1 MYNDK
6 LLFMIMIKIN
16 VQNTLWSNDIEC
28 ACNIDC
34 WLRNIY
40 NKCQICTFTNNHC
53 GCLLFILGGVHCLI
67 VFKVLCTG
75 LIHHCQNY
83 HAYTHTIQLESVSGS
98 DVFKFLWNLQK
109 ITQIYNIK
117 KKKLKREFGNVFSL
131 SSQQLLGYPEI
142 CTYFTW
148 CSVQLLRH
156 TLLFDRIHWVEHFT
170 QVSIYHILQWQ
181 KTTKAVKQ
189 LSITASIESADSII
203 TNFPR
208 LLSLTAEA
216 LPLDSSWEPS
226 WVISKC

>member
-1 MYNDK
+1 MYK
-6 LLFMIMIKIN
+6 THTGQMILN
-16 VQNTLWSNDIEC
+16 VHVTLTADWGTF
-28 ACNIDC
+28 
-34 WLRNIY
+34 Y
-40 NKCQICTFTNNHC
+40 NKCQICIFTNNHC
-53 GCLLFILGGVHCLI
+53 GCLLFILDGVHCLI

-117 KKKLKREFGNVFSL
+117 KKNLKRELETFVHSL
-131 SSQQLLGYPEI
+131 HSQQLLGYPEI

-181 KTTKAVKQ
+181 KQ
-189 LSITASIESADSII
+189 
-203 TNFPR
+203 PR
-208 LLSLTAEA
+208 LWNNCQSQQVLKVQTPSSPTF
-216 LPLDSSWEPS
+216 LDFLASQQRLYLWIPVESPVE
-226 WVISKC
+226 

>member
-1 MYNDK
+1 MYK
-6 LLFMIMIKIN
+6 THTGQMILN
-16 VQNTLWSNDIEC
+16 VHVTLTADWGTF
-28 ACNIDC
+28 
-34 WLRNIY
+34 Y
-40 NKCQICTFTNNHC
+40 NKCQICIFTNNHC
-53 GCLLFILGGVHCLI
+53 GCLLFILDGVHCLI

-83 HAYTHTIQLESVSGS
+83 HAYTHTIELESVSGS

-117 KKKLKREFGNVFSL
+117 KKNLKREFGNVCSL
-131 SSQQLLGYPEI
+131 STQSTTPGVSRNMYLLHLVFCP
-142 CTYFTW
+142 TPPTHS
-148 CSVQLLRH
+148 SVWQDPLSWTFH
-156 TLLFDRIHWVEHFT
+156 TGLHLSHST
-170 QVSIYHILQWQ
+170 MT

-203 TNFPR
+203 TNFLR